1 MRAFGLGYFFLGGL
15 RPANDDVASRI
26 AFAARWNVVAA
37 IALLIGI
44 GRVGNARFASSE
56 AITGATPEEGPL
68 AIDKRYLQ
76 NTLEQLVLF
85 VIAHLAFATLAPA
98 DKLQLV
104 PVAAVWFLVARI
116 AFLVG
121 YHRAPTARAF
131 GFGATFYPT
140 VAFLIYD
147 LIAVIRR

>member
-1 MRAFGLGYFFLGGL
+1 ADPDLQGHQEARIHRATSIPLRCKDRAVRLDDNPFSPWKREYDARMFNADQRRVLVGVASAVTGCALAFGLGYFFLGGL

-68 AIDKRYLQ
+68 AI
-76 NTLEQLVLF
+76 
-85 VIAHLAFATLAPA
+85 
-98 DKLQLV
+98 
-104 PVAAVWFLVARI
+104 
-116 AFLVG
+116 
-121 YHRAPTARAF
+121 
-131 GFGATFYPT
+131 
-140 VAFLIYD
+140 
-147 LIAVIRR
+147 